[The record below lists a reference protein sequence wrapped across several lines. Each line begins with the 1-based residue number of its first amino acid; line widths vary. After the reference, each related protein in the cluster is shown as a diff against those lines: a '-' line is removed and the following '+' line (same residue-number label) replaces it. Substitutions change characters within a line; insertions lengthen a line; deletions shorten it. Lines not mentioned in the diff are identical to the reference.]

1 MIDTVLDKVLAI
13 VVVIELVGHFLTV
26 VSLYGDLELITTG
39 LAVLAFIVTGLNDEF
54 NRLTNGLIFQKTWS
68 ETKRLKS
75 TSVQEVCVVDKRGG
89 KFVSEDGKLHCAVFG
104 TELFEIGG
112 VAGHFGLRDEST
124 G

>member
-54 NRLTNGLIFQKTWS
+54 NRLTNGLIF
-68 ETKRLKS
+68 
-75 TSVQEVCVVDKRGG
+75 
-89 KFVSEDGKLHCAVFG
+89 
-104 TELFEIGG
+104 
-112 VAGHFGLRDEST
+112 
-124 G
+124 